1 MRGVSFGHLTLPLEE
16 VSDLSWDISVGE
28 MPLSA
33 GETVAEDWT
42 YYDDIFIK
50 CSFNL
55 NLKDALLRLGL
66 PEDARLGAV
75 IIARSS
81 GTPLIMTSE
90 VVDVRASR
98 QQVYLTLPGNQVAGI
113 LAVEFQLSVLA
124 TGNALKSPLAP
135 KRIGNTVFRIDR
147 RIVLE
152 GTAPRLPMLP
162 VSFAEHGIAGSNAS
176 LWWLRLTTRDLAA
189 SASAA
194 IWLWLNADNPFISG
208 MLEESQPS
216 ESKALLRFLQVDFMR
231 QLLLEAIRSDEL
243 SLQTDYPEESLGY
256 VLSSVVRLLGES
268 LDQVRQRYREDP
280 GRVEAELQSKV
291 GVN

>member
-1 MRGVSFGHLTLPLEE
+1 MRGVSFGHLTLPIEE
-16 VSDLSWDISVGE
+16 VSALSWGVSVGE
-28 MPLSA
+28 SPLSA
-33 GETVAEDWT
+33 GETIAEDWT

-55 NLKDALLRLGL
+55 NLKDALLRLRL
-66 PEDARLGAV
+66 PKDARLGAV

-81 GTPLIMTSE
+81 GTPLITTSE
-90 VVDVRASR
+90 VIDVRGTR
-98 QQVYLTLPGNQVAGI
+98 QQIYLTLPGNQVAGT
-113 LAVEFQLSVLA
+113 LALEFQISVLA
-124 TGNALKSPLAP
+124 IGQGTESPFAP

-147 RIVLE
+147 KIVLE

-162 VSFAEHGIAGSNAS
+162 VSFAEHGIAGSSTS

-194 IWLWLNADNPFISG
+194 VWLWLNADNPFISR
-208 MLEESQPS
+208 MLEDSQSS
-216 ESKALLRFLQVDFMR
+216 ESDAWLRFLQVDFMR
-231 QLLLEAIRSDEL
+231 QLLREAISSDEL

-256 VLSSVVRLLGES
+256 VLSSVARLLGES

-291 GVN
+291 GAN

>member
-1 MRGVSFGHLTLPLEE
+1 MLLP
-16 VSDLSWDISVGE
+16 
-28 MPLSA
+28 A
-33 GETVAEDWT
+33 GETLAEDWT

-50 CSFNL
+50 CSFDL
-55 NLKDALLRLGL
+55 NLRDALLRLRL
-66 PEDARLGAV
+66 PRDARLGAV

-81 GTPLIMTSE
+81 GTPLITTSE
-90 VVDVRASR
+90 VIDVRGMR
-98 QQVYLTLPGNQVAGI
+98 QQVYLTLPGNQISGT
-113 LAVEFQLSVLA
+113 LTLEFQISVLA
-124 TGNALKSPLAP
+124 IGHAVESPFAP
-135 KRIGNTVFRIDR
+135 KRLGNTVFRNDR

-162 VSFAEHGIAGSNAS
+162 VSFAEHGIAGSSTS

-194 IWLWLNADNPFISG
+194 IWLWLNADNPFISR
-208 MLEESQPS
+208 MLEDS
-216 ESKALLRFLQVDFMR
+216 ESSESDAWLRFLEVDFMR
-231 QLLLEAIRSDEL
+231 QLLREAISSDEL

-291 GVN
+291 GAK